1 MGKTC
6 VFFESPNRVIR
17 TLASMQDI
25 FGPSHQV
32 FVAFELTKKFETH
45 YRGRIERIIEDLSIK
60 SEGSRLKGEVTV
72 VLAPGSSEDL
82 EIQQIVKGS
91 GFDP

>member
-6 VFFESPNRVIR
+6 VFFESPNRVVR
-17 TLASMQDI
+17 TLASMQEI
-25 FGPSHQV
+25 FGPNHQV

-45 YRGRIERIIEDLSIK
+45 YRGRLESIIADLGTK
-60 SEGSRLKGEVTV
+60 SEGSRLKGEVTM

-82 EIQQIVKGS
+82 QMQ
-91 GFDP
+91 